1 MNYLLLAWR
10 NIWRNKRR
18 SLITM
23 ASVMFAVVLAIIM
36 KSMIT
41 GVWGKMVDDV
51 VSFSSGYIQIHK
63 QGYWNEQSID
73 NAMHADPK
81 LIELMAAEKE
91 ISDWTPRVE
100 TFSLASTAEKTKGV
114 LIQGIHP
121 ERENRTTRLA
131 DKIISGSYLSMNDN
145 AVMIAEGLANQLKL
159 NLHDTLVLLGQ
170 GYHGSMAAG
179 KYPIQAIVH
188 LGVVE
193 LNRSMVWM
201 PLTTCQS
208 YLSAD
213 SLLTSISVMLKDK
226 ESMATVCERM
236 RSHALAEG
244 YEVLTWKEMLP
255 ELDQMV
261 EGDSA
266 AHFLVIWVLYAVI
279 SFGIFGTLLMLMNER
294 KHEFGILLAIGMK
307 KRIMSLITALEVL
320 MMGLLGAVA
329 GCLLA
334 LPLITYLHSHPIRFS
349 GDLAKVYEGFGME
362 AVLPPSTQPQI
373 FISQALTVSVIV
385 LLLSLY
391 PVYSIARLTI
401 MKALNA

>member
-1 MNYLLLAWR
+1 
-10 NIWRNKRR
+10 
-18 SLITM
+18 
-23 ASVMFAVVLAIIM
+23 
-36 KSMIT
+36 
-41 GVWGKMVDDV
+41 
-51 VSFSSGYIQIHK
+51 
-63 QGYWNEQSID
+63 
-73 NAMHADPK
+73 
-81 LIELMAAEKE
+81 
-91 ISDWTPRVE
+91 
-100 TFSLASTAEKTKGV
+100 
-114 LIQGIHP
+114 
-121 ERENRTTRLA
+121 
-131 DKIISGSYLSMNDN
+131 
-145 AVMIAEGLANQLKL
+145 
-159 NLHDTLVLLGQ
+159 
-170 GYHGSMAAG
+170 
-179 KYPIQAIVH
+179 
-188 LGVVE
+188 
-193 LNRSMVWM
+193 
-201 PLTTCQS
+201 
-208 YLSAD
+208 
-213 SLLTSISVMLKDK
+213 
-226 ESMATVCERM
+226 
-236 RSHALAEG
+236 
-244 YEVLTWKEMLP
+244 MLP

-307 KRIMSLITALEVL
+307 KRIMSLITALEVI
-320 MMGLLGAVA
+320 MMGLLGAIA